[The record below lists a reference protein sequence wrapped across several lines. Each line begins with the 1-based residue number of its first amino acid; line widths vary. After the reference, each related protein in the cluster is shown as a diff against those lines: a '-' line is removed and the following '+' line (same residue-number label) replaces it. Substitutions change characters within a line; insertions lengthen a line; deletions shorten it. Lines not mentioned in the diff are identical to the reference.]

1 MYARACLS
9 YFFYFYFILLTAAAS
24 SLKSLKSG
32 RPKWRRV
39 YKWEKAREEW
49 TEAGG
54 GEETS
59 ECVKNWGP
67 SAPRSTASE
76 HARRRSLFFLPFLI
90 MRASSFLM
98 LIANRLIKAKLK
110 ATPWVLLCCRKNTSW
125 LPWCFFFF
133 NFFLVCVC
141 VFRFSPP
148 FFYTPVVP
156 NIHSYIHSH
165 TCAHAQLPTL
175 SALFPWTLLLGAWR
189 IFTYAYMSESG
200 ARRGWWTTGVCVY
213 VYGEGATMVVGRRW
227 RKKGSRTNRRRW
239 CAKTKNLRRWQGWV
253 GKTTS
258 SALRTIDFCIF

>member
-1 MYARACLS
+1 MCVSFARALERRPCMCMYMCACEYVCARVSLVLFFLFYTS
-9 YFFYFYFILLTAAAS
+9 YTAAAS

-59 ECVKNWGP
+59 ECVKTGVP
-67 SAPRSTASE
+67 PHHRTSL
-76 HARRRSLFFLPFLI
+76 HCRRTRLPTFSFFLPFLI

-133 NFFLVCVC
+133 NFF
-141 VFRFSPP
+141 
-148 FFYTPVVP
+148 
-156 NIHSYIHSH
+156 
-165 TCAHAQLPTL
+165 
-175 SALFPWTLLLGAWR
+175 
-189 IFTYAYMSESG
+189 
-200 ARRGWWTTGVCVY
+200 
-213 VYGEGATMVVGRRW
+213 
-227 RKKGSRTNRRRW
+227 
-239 CAKTKNLRRWQGWV
+239 
-253 GKTTS
+253 
-258 SALRTIDFCIF
+258 